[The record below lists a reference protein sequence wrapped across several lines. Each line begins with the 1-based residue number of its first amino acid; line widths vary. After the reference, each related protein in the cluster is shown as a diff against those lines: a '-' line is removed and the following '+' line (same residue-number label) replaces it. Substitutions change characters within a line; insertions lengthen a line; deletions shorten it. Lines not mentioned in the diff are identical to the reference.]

1 MVPGTDT
8 TCTNEP
14 GTWGVS
20 LSWESRLRTQPQ
32 STPEAGWIEQQPARG
47 RSSSSFS
54 HPQLATCRAR
64 LKPLPEAPQQLCL
77 PSLSSPSSSCVP
89 FSPSPSDPTM

>member
-1 MVPGTDT
+1 MAPGIDT

-32 STPEAGWIEQQPARG
+32 STPEAGWIKQQPVWG
-47 RSSSSFS
+47 
-54 HPQLATCRAR
+54 Q
-64 LKPLPEAPQQLCL
+64 E
-77 PSLSSPSSSCVP
+77 
-89 FSPSPSDPTM
+89 